1 MPSKFHVRISKMSNC
16 SCIIRCSCST
26 IKETIDAAP
35 EYLKKD
41 AIRWNSAAQLYEE
54 ITEHRK
60 AKKNYGKCK
69 SQHHSPEHSPTR
81 FSNHHRRFSHN
92 QILFGGSLLEIRS
105 ATQRVEGVLPYRN
118 RSASLFAESQFAP
131 KMLRTEPIP
140 CLRCGNVGSPT
151 GSVPMSLHKV
161 SSINRSAGT
170 NPASRGG
177 ESSLELEAIA
187 AVHELSFA
195 VQSISVSEMLP
206 RTPDLIFVN
215 VTTIETQPYCLE
227 LTLKGWRITSLRS
240 DCMVG
245 DFTRFELFTKYYDS
259 LYALMDDIS
268 PGYRERFG
276 EKLTQ
281 RLRLLECGEDDI
293 IAPCGSLQSPPLS
306 TTDSHYS
313 SNDSLPTCTPVSTP
327 LIDPKF
333 EKPFFN

>member
-1 MPSKFHVRISKMSNC
+1 MMFLPQRD
-16 SCIIRCSCST
+16 R
-26 IKETIDAAP
+26 
-35 EYLKKD
+35 
-41 AIRWNSAAQLYEE
+41 
-54 ITEHRK
+54 
-60 AKKNYGKCK
+60 
-69 SQHHSPEHSPTR
+69 SQ
-81 FSNHHRRFSHN
+81 
-92 QILFGGSLLEIRS
+92 
-105 ATQRVEGVLPYRN
+105 
-118 RSASLFAESQFAP
+118 SLFADSPNAPP

-215 VTTIETQPYCLE
+215 VTTLEGQPYCLE

-245 DFTRFELFTKYYDS
+245 DFTRLEMFTKYYDS
-259 LYALMDDIS
+259 LYALMDTIS
-268 PGYRERFG
+268 PGYRARFG
-276 EKLTQ
+276 EKLAQ
-281 RLRLLECGEDDI
+281 RLKLLQFGDEDDTQ
-293 IAPCGSLQSPPLS
+293 IAPCASFQSPTRSRNSTSSLS
-306 TTDSHYS
+306 RCS
-313 SNDSLPTCTPVSTP
+313 STESLPIITPASTP
-327 LIDPKF
+327 AVTHNT
-333 EKPFFN
+333 ENPFFQ